1 MDDRHVSEYLPGGA
15 DAPFGTHAFA
25 ARFASAFVR
34 STPNNMLYLVNA
46 LSQGFV
52 AAPAVGKS
60 VVARST
66 SANMLYGEPR
76 PVQIIPSVPPLSKNK
91 VAHPQPDSAPAGD
104 GARLRTPHP
113 ASLGLA
119 AASAALAGHT
129 ALACHPRRSSPPTG
143 LTWAPSASGS
153 RTRVSTGSSL
163 T

>member
-76 PVQIIPSVPPLSKNK
+76 PVQIIPSVPPLYQKTKWHILSQI
-91 VAHPQPDSAPAGD
+91 ALLPATEHASG
-104 GARLRTPHP
+104 RPIRP
-113 ASLGLA
+113 ASA
-119 AASAALAGHT
+119 
-129 ALACHPRRSSPPTG
+129 
-143 LTWAPSASGS
+143 
-153 RTRVSTGSSL
+153 
-163 T
+163 